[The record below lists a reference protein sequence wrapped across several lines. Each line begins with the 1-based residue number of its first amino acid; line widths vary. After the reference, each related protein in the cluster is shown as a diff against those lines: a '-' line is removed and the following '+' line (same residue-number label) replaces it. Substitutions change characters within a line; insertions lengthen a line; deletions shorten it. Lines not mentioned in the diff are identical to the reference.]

1 MLQKRRVFDLTN
13 TIMNYLFLVFLLL
26 CGIYMVSFWVELT
39 PEFLRT
45 LVTCINVA
53 AWTISGLSVIMVL
66 LALVIA
72 ILDRDL
78 KGWTLL
84 WCIVRMAVC
93 IALSIIIDAGSIL
106 VSEGVSVTL

>member
-26 CGIYMVSFWVELT
+26 CGIYMVSFWIELT
-39 PEFLRT
+39 PAFLQT
-45 LVTCINVA
+45 LITCINVA
-53 AWTISGLSVIMVL
+53 AWTISGLSVILIL

-72 ILDRDL
+72 VLDRDL

-84 WCIVRMAVC
+84 WCIVRMALC